1 MFKNIK
7 QNCRNKEEV
16 YNFNNN
22 LNQNIID
29 ILYKLYNH
37 TYKFGKYR
45 IFLIKEPK
53 YRLIMSENV
62 SDKLVNHLVSKY
74 ILLPSLEKSLIYQNV
89 ATRCNKGSSL
99 AYKLF
104 IEYIKSYQN
113 IKETP
118 YILKIDIKK
127 YFYNIDHNICINL
140 IKEKIKDK
148 EALNIIEEI
157 LNTTNSKYVNEEIK
171 KVIEIE
177 KNKVLQ
183 LNISNKEKE
192 KKINELNKIPL
203 YKYNKGL
210 SIGNM
215 TSQILAVFYLNKIDH
230 YIKEELKCKNYI
242 RYMDDLLIISSDKNK
257 LKNVLNVI
265 REKLKK
271 ELKLEVNNKSSIYSI
286 KEGVS
291 FLGYNFKLVNNK
303 LIIRYNNITSRRI
316 NKRLNNLKKYD
327 YNMYIKSKG
336 SYKGFID
343 KCNTNLKFKLLNI

>member
-74 ILLPSLEKSLIYQNV
+74 ILLPSLEKSLIYQSV

-104 IEYIKSYQN
+104 IKYIKSYQN

-148 EALNIIEEI
+148 DALNIIKEI

-192 KKINELNKIPL
+192 KKINELNKI
-203 YKYNKGL
+203 
-210 SIGNM
+210 
-215 TSQILAVFYLNKIDH
+215 DH

-242 RYMDDLLIISSDKNK
+242 RLLIISSDKNK
-257 LKNVLNVI
+257 LKKVLNVI
-265 REKLKK
+265 KEKLSN